1 MYAFA
6 FIIAL
11 FTVPPLAVGG
21 WAYLVER
28 APLTERGL
36 AVSFGTL
43 VTVLLGFAALMGVIL
58 PTPMPGL

>member
-1 MYAFA
+1 MYAVA

-11 FTVPPLAVGG
+11 FAVPPLAVGG

-43 VTVLLGFAALMGVIL
+43 VAVLIGFAVLMGVVL

>member
-11 FTVPPLAVGG
+11 FAFPPLTVGG

-28 APLTERGL
+28 VALTERGL
-36 AVSFGTL
+36 AVSFAAL